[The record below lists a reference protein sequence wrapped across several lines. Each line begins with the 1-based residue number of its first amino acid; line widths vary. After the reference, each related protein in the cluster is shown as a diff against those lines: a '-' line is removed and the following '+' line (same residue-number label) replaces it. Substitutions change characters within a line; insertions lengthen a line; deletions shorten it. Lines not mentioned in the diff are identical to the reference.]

1 MNAIQRMV
9 ADLKSRHIGILIT
22 DHNVSATLATTDRS
36 YIVKNGRVMTAGAP
50 EEIAGDPVARREYL
64 GENFRL

>member
-9 ADLKSRHIGILIT
+9 AELKARNIGILIT
-22 DHNVSATLATTDRS
+22 DHNVSATLAATDRS
-36 YIVKNGRVMTAGAP
+36 YIVKNGSIMTAGTP
-50 EEIAGDPVARREYL
+50 EEITSDPLARREYL